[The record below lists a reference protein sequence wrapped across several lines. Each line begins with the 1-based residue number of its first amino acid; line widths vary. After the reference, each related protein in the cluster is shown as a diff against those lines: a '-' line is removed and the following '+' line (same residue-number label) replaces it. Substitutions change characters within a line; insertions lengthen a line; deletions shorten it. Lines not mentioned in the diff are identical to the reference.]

1 MPSTRI
7 QTPNNNTVKKQFSG
21 LKSKPKPRQPVSRR
35 PPLPN
40 TKAKTN
46 KLIRFSIDG
55 KDYNLRANNTL
66 KLETMCPI
74 ISINSNCMFFRP
86 TIFSYKG
93 EYIDVHHS

>member
-35 PPLPN
+35 PLLPTTT

-46 KLIRFSIDG
+46 KLIRFMAKLQRG
-55 KDYNLRANNTL
+55 LFLRPNRPKSAN
-66 KLETMCPI
+66 K
-74 ISINSNCMFFRP
+74 
-86 TIFSYKG
+86 K
-93 EYIDVHHS
+93 

>member
-35 PPLPN
+35 PSLPN

-46 KLIRFSIDG
+46 KLIRFMAKLQRGLFLRPNSRYSIP
-55 KDYNLRANNTL
+55 KS
-66 KLETMCPI
+66 
-74 ISINSNCMFFRP
+74 SIKK
-86 TIFSYKG
+86 IKK
-93 EYIDVHHS
+93 

>member
-21 LKSKPKPRQPVSRR
+21 LKSKPKPRQPISRR

-46 KLIRFSIDG
+46 KLIRFMA
-55 KDYNLRANNTL
+55 NLQRGLFLRPNRPKSAN
-66 KLETMCPI
+66 K
-74 ISINSNCMFFRP
+74 
-86 TIFSYKG
+86 K
-93 EYIDVHHS
+93 